1 MELVEGQAWA
11 DSRRKVKV
19 MLVTSPGGHLAQL
32 LPLRSWWKDLDRVW
46 VTFRLPE
53 VEAALAGER
62 TVWCFWPTTRNLPN
76 AFRNL
81 GLAWNVVRRERPDV
95 MVSVGAGVSVP
106 FFLIAAL
113 HGVRTVY
120 IECFDRITL
129 PTLSGRICYLISDV
143 FGVQWEEQCGY
154 YPEAV
159 NVGAIL

>member
-1 MELVEGQAWA
+1 MPSQLIVNDSQPAWQ
-11 DSRRKVKV
+11 R
-19 MLVTSPGGHLAQL
+19 G
-32 LPLRSWWKDLDRVW
+32 
-46 VTFRLPE
+46 
-53 VEAALAGER
+53 
-62 TVWCFWPTTRNLPN
+62 TTRNLPN

-143 FGVQWEEQCGY
+143 FGVQWVEQCGY